1 MKSQQE
7 MTSNEGVPQSLAE
20 ARRRPFSNS
29 IEKIENVILLGMMPD
44 PIATFQRL
52 YEQAARACA
61 EPDAM
66 VLSTV
71 DPDGRPSGRY
81 VLLKGVD
88 HGFVF
93 YTNLDSRKARA
104 LGANPFASLCF
115 YWPPL
120 DKQVRVEGRVE
131 RVTDKEADA
140 YFATRPRE
148 SQIGAWAS
156 QQSAVLESAA
166 VLDERVAAIRA
177 RFGEAVVPRPPFWS
191 GFRVVPSS
199 IEFWTRDPARL
210 HERERFDRN
219 GDQWTRSLL
228 YP

>member
-1 MKSQQE
+1 
-7 MTSNEGVPQSLAE
+7 
-20 ARRRPFSNS
+20 
-29 IEKIENVILLGMMPD
+29 
-44 PIATFQRL
+44 
-52 YEQAARACA
+52 
-61 EPDAM
+61 M

-88 HGFVF
+88 SGGFVF

-104 LGANPFASLCF
+104 LDANPWASLCF
-115 YWPPL
+115 YWPSI

-131 RVTDKEADA
+131 RVTDGEADS
-140 YFATRPRE
+140 YFATRPRD

-156 QQSAVLESAA
+156 QQSAVLESPD
-166 VLDERVAAIRA
+166 VLAERVAEVGE
-177 RFGEAVVPRPPFWS
+177 RFRDGAVSRPPFWS

-199 IEFWTRDPARL
+199 IEFWTRDPSRL
-210 HERERFDRN
+210 HQRERFDRQ

>member
-1 MKSQQE
+1 MFQQ
-7 MTSNEGVPQSLAE
+7 
-20 ARRRPFSNS
+20 
-29 IEKIENVILLGMMPD
+29 
-44 PIATFQRL
+44 L
-52 YEQAARACA
+52 YKDAASACA

-81 VLLKGVD
+81 VLLKAVD
-88 HGFVF
+88 NRGFVF

-104 LGANPFASLCF
+104 LGAYPFASLCF

-131 RVTDKEADA
+131 RVSDQEADA

-156 QQSAVLESAA
+156 QQSAVLESKA
-166 VLDERVAAIRA
+166 VLEERVASIRA
-177 RFGEAVVPRPPFWS
+177 RFGEGAVPRPPFWS
-191 GFRVVPSS
+191 GFRVVPGS

-210 HERERFDRN
+210 HGRERFDRA
-219 GDQWTRSLL
+219 GDGWTRSLL

>member
-1 MKSQQE
+1 MVQ
-7 MTSNEGVPQSLAE
+7 
-20 ARRRPFSNS
+20 
-29 IEKIENVILLGMMPD
+29 D
-44 PIATFQRL
+44 PIAIFRRL
-52 YEQAARACA
+52 FEQAAQTCA

-81 VLLKGVD
+81 VLLKVVD
-88 HGFVF
+88 ERGFVF

-104 LGANPFASLCF
+104 LAVNPNASLCF

-131 RVTDKEADA
+131 RVTEAEADS
-140 YFATRPRE
+140 YFATRPRD

-156 QQSAVLESAA
+156 EQSAVLESST
-166 VLDERVAAIRA
+166 VLAGKVASIRE
-177 RFGEAVVPRPPFWS
+177 RFGDGPVPRPPFWS
-191 GFRVVPSS
+191 GFRVVPAS
-199 IEFWTRDPARL
+199 IEFWSRDPVRL
-210 HERERFDRN
+210 HLRERFDRQ